1 MLSYDSSF
9 MLRLKQTIKRY
20 ILVTDH
26 RVIEDLKLLTA
37 EILNY
42 EKIIVILKS
51 SLQNFFLLFYSN
63 IEILE

>member
-1 MLSYDSSF
+1 

-51 SLQNFFLLFYSN
+51 SLQKFFLLFYNN